1 MGNIKEVT
9 IKNRTC
15 YFFNDKIIIE
25 DFNLNYQTRSHT
37 ERFIILDTSQLKLL
51 AIVKVLIV

>member
-1 MGNIKEVT
+1 MLL
-9 IKNRTC
+9 
-15 YFFNDKIIIE
+15 FNDKINIE

-37 ERFIILDTSQLKLL
+37 EIFIILDTSQLKLL

>member
-15 YFFNDKIIIE
+15 YFFNDKINIE
-25 DFNLNYQTRSHT
+25 DFNLNY
-37 ERFIILDTSQLKLL
+37 
-51 AIVKVLIV
+51 